1 MKAGMIGALEGAR
14 LIGASKALAFK
25 RWAAANGV
33 EPAISATT
41 RKKKHSRWRASDI
54 LAKLNENTEHLA
66 EFTRR
71 NLPGPIPECGW
82 L

>member
-1 MKAGMIGALEGAR
+1 MKAGMIGALEGAKI
-14 LIGASKALAFK
+14 IGVSKALAFK

-33 EPAISATT
+33 EPAIKSAT

-54 LAKLNENTEHLA
+54 FAKLNGITEYPT
-66 EFTRR
+66 EFTQRD
-71 NLPGPIPECGW
+71 LPGPIPECGW